1 MRIAG
6 LQPNVF
12 DQRQTRLVTSAR
24 APISESMTWSVQLWP
39 GWMRKKV
46 TAVAGTNKRTC
57 HGGCGTDSESLVTG
71 LSWACHGP
79 VTGLSRAWHG
89 PESRVLMGTPL
100 R

>member
-57 HGGCGTDSESLVTG
+57 HGGCGTDSESR
-71 LSWACHGP
+71 ACHGP
-79 VTGLSRAWHG
+79 VMGLSRACHG
-89 PESRVLMGTPL
+89 PGMGLSRGS
-100 R
+100 